1 MWRFAIMKRLS
12 ILCFVL
18 LFAAC
23 STSEPESHLSPLAQ
37 NAVIL
42 AFGDSLTFG
51 TGAKSETES
60 YPAVLQQLTGRSV
73 VNAGI
78 PGEISAAGLKRLPN
92 VLAEVK
98 PALVILCH
106 GGNDILRRL
115 DKRQLANNLEQMVQL
130 IKASGADVVLV
141 GVPTFGFGLV
151 IPDLYPQLAEKY
163 QLAND
168 MEILA
173 ELVSQP
179 SLKSDQIHP
188 NSKGY
193 DLFGQQ
199 IHVLLTKAG
208 AI

>member
-1 MWRFAIMKRLS
+1 MKRLS

-23 STSEPESHLSPLAQ
+23 STSKPESHLSPLAQ

-179 SLKSDQIHP
+179 SLKSDQIYP

>member
-1 MWRFAIMKRLS
+1 MKRLS

-23 STSEPESHLSPLAQ
+23 STSKPESHLSPLAQ

-179 SLKSDQIHP
+179 SLKSDQIHQ

>member
-1 MWRFAIMKRLS
+1 MKRLS

-23 STSEPESHLSPLAQ
+23 STSKPESHLSPLAQ

>member
-1 MWRFAIMKRLS
+1 MKRLS

>member
-1 MWRFAIMKRLS
+1 MWQFAIMKRLS

-23 STSEPESHLSPLAQ
+23 STSDPEPRLSPLTQ
-37 NAVIL
+37 NGIIL

-115 DKRQLANNLEQMVQL
+115 DKTQLANNLEQMVQL

>member
-1 MWRFAIMKRLS
+1 MKRLS

-23 STSEPESHLSPLAQ
+23 STSDPEPRLSPLTQ
-37 NAVIL
+37 NGIIL

-115 DKRQLANNLEQMVQL
+115 DKTQLANNLEQMVQL

>member
-1 MWRFAIMKRLS
+1 MKRLS

-23 STSEPESHLSPLAQ
+23 STSDPEPRLSPLTQ
-37 NAVIL
+37 NGIIL
-42 AFGDSLTFG
+42 AFGDSLTVG

>member
-1 MWRFAIMKRLS
+1 MKRLS
-12 ILCFVL
+12 ILYFVL
-18 LFAAC
+18 LFTAC
-23 STSEPESHLSPLAQ
+23 STSEPEPRLSPLTQ
-37 NAVIL
+37 NGIIL

-115 DKRQLANNLEQMVQL
+115 DKTQLANNLEQMVQL